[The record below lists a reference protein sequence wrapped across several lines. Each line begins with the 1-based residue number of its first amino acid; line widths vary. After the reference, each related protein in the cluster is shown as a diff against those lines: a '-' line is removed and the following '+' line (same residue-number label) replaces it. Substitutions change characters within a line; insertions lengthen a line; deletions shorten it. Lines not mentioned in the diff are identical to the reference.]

1 MATSGRRPMITFSVR
16 PNVLWRES
24 GWRCECSH
32 ASSRWVG
39 TLYLEDEI
47 IAQHADGLP
56 AVLAM
61 TERWRHAV
69 RTIPN
74 DPNLTERLRA
84 RQDRRENVAER
95 RAVPRGGRR
104 STDPGLEPE

>member
-1 MATSGRRPMITFSVR
+1 MSTCGRRPMITFSVR
-16 PNVLWRES
+16 PHVLWRES

-32 ASSRWVG
+32 ASSQWVG

-47 IAQHADGLP
+47 IAQHADGLT

-61 TERWRHAV
+61 TERWRNAV

-104 STDPGLEPE
+104 STDPGVEPE